1 MNERRSILVVDD
13 SKLACMMLQKA
24 VSAYDPDA
32 LITIAMN
39 GVEALEF
46 YDRRPASIAIVD
58 YNMPGMNGL
67 ELAVQ
72 LRRRDVHMHI
82 AIISANIQQS
92 LREEAQKIG
101 VDFIAKPIVPD
112 LIREYLHSLR
122 EQTPVEG

>member
-1 MNERRSILVVDD
+1 MSERRSILVVDD

-24 VSAYDPDA
+24 VSAFDPDA

-46 YDRRPASIAIVD
+46 YDRRPASIAILD

-67 ELAVQ
+67 ELALQ
-72 LRRRDVHMHI
+72 LRRRDMHMHI

-92 LREEAQKIG
+92 LRDDAQKIG
-101 VDFIAKPIVPD
+101 VAFIAKPIDPV
-112 LIREYLHSLR
+112 LIRDYLDSLQ
-122 EQTPVEG
+122 EHTASGG